1 MQIVSWNVAGRVTRQ
16 AEQGRRVLA
25 LAADVVCLQEVT
37 RTTLP
42 VWREQLSAAGYR
54 SVHCGNLAPGPR
66 PRPLGVLTACREA
79 AEPLALGGMPWAE
92 RVLAVRTARGLEVTN
107 VHVPISPTPE
117 LAKVRTLEAV
127 FAHLAR
133 RSRHPRVLCGDL
145 NTPRREHPDGS
156 VWTFARDRYGRLRPE
171 RGERWDAA
179 EMLLIRGLQPFG
191 FRDAFR
197 SLHGHEHREI
207 SWGWARWRGGYR
219 LDHLLV
225 AGLTVQECRYEHA
238 WREQGLSDHSPLV
251 ARLGGAGEPEG
262 LTRGRRG
269 ALTP

>member
-16 AEQGRRVLA
+16 ADQGQRVLA
-25 LAADVVCLQEVT
+25 LAVDVICLQEVT
-37 RTTLP
+37 PRTLP
-42 VWREQLSAAGYR
+42 AWREQLSAAGYA
-54 SVHCGNLAPGPR
+54 SVHCGDLTPGPR

-79 AEPLALGGMPWAE
+79 AEPLALRAMPWAE
-92 RVLAVRTARGLEVTN
+92 RVLAVRTVRGLEVTN
-107 VHVPISPTPE
+107 VHVPISPAPD
-117 LAKVRTLEAV
+117 LAKVRTQEAV

-133 RSRHPRVLCGDL
+133 RSPRPRILCGDL

-179 EMLLIRGLQPFG
+179 ELLLIRGLQPFG

-197 SLHGHEHREI
+197 SLHGHGSREI

-225 AGLTVQECRYEHA
+225 AGLAVEECRYEHA
-238 WREQGLSDHSPLV
+238 WREEGLSDHSPLV
-251 ARLGGAGEPEG
+251 ARLGAADASQTASRAGAQE
-262 LTRGRRG
+262 R
-269 ALTP
+269 